1 MVCYSSNRKLILE
14 FPCPGSERGLG
25 DAGSVLS
32 GEQRLV
38 AAWQVCK
45 GGRLVMMMMMVMV
58 MWIMMVMI
66 LPSSEI
72 VLSMK

>member
-1 MVCYSSNRKLILE
+1 MVCYSSNRKLMLE
-14 FPCPGSERGLG
+14 LPCPGSEGGLG

-45 GGRLVMMMMMVMV
+45 GGRLVVV
-58 MWIMMVMI
+58 IMMVMI

-72 VLSMK
+72 VFSMK

>member
-14 FPCPGSERGLG
+14 LPCPGSEGGLG

-32 GEQRLV
+32 EEQRLV

-45 GGRLVMMMMMVMV
+45 GGRLVMMMMVMV
-58 MWIMMVMI
+58 IMMVMI